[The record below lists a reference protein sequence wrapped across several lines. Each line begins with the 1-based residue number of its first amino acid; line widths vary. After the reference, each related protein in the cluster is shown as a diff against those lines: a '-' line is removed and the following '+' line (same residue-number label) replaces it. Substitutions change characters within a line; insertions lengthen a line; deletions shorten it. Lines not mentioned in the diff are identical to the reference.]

1 MQPKARFR
9 LRCAKAVRPLLAGAC
24 LLCAGHALAADAQ
37 APAQHKTTQSES
49 YVAIEPIYSSILD
62 GNKPRGLLL
71 VEFGLDVPDAG
82 LRGRVNTA
90 IPVLRDAYVRVLAN
104 YAAVA
109 VRPWKQP
116 SVDDIANRMQAITDH
131 FLGKGA
137 RVLMAQTA
145 IRITR

>member
-1 MQPKARFR
+1 L
-9 LRCAKAVRPLLAGAC
+9 LRAKAVRQLLAGAC
-24 LLCAGHALAADAQ
+24 LLGAGQALAADPQ
-37 APAQHKTTQSES
+37 VPAQHKTTQSES

-71 VEFGLDVPDAG
+71 VEFGLDIPDAA
-82 LRGRVNTA
+82 LRNRVNGA
-90 IPVLRDAYVRVLAN
+90 MPVLRDSYVRSLAN

-116 SVDDIANRMQAITDH
+116 NIDDIANRIQAVTDRV
-131 FLGKGA
+131 LGEKGA

-145 IRITR
+145 MRITR